1 MLKAGKRTAAVL
13 GAVTLVGTAGL
24 VALAPTAS
32 AAAVSYHIKC
42 PVGIPGI
49 PDADGSQ
56 DITFTM
62 PSGKVKP
69 GQTATIGVTMGPSPI
84 ALNMGPLDVDVSV
97 AFDLKAGGGSS
108 ADVALQGESGKKLT
122 ITPNQPLQVPAFNA
136 TMTVPADATGD
147 ITLTPKKFTI
157 TAMGSINIVCT
168 PDGDIPSL
176 GTLPVDAAGPSVAV
190 TPGTQEPGKDITLAG
205 ANWPAGTPTVEL
217 CKGTDCSA
225 DRFSAKSP
233 VVGTDGK
240 LSGTA
245 TLKADVADGD
255 YTVKVTV
262 GAASESAPL
271 TVKKPQ
277 AATPAITLSPTSGQ
291 VGTEVTVN
299 GTGFPAGAVSV
310 SGVAGTA
317 ASSDTAVDAT
327 AAADGTFSAKFKVT
341 DAKTTKIKAAGVQ
354 SSSAEA
360 AFEVKAPVKD
370 PNGKLVAVQYSCLT
384 ADSPIESAKGPFEAT
399 RKVLITLPSSADP
412 NEKVDVSATFE
423 NDVVGDMPNIPVQV
437 KLHITPE
444 IDVKVTDDA
453 GNTGAL
459 TLKADSPPDFDLV
472 PGQPMKAGPFKGS
485 FTVPGGGVFSF
496 APGEL
501 RIATVA
507 MGATTHTVCTLKNT
521 PEVSATLTAVG
532 DRGELPQTSTGGTS
546 TGSSSSTTGG
556 DLAKTGS
563 GGSAINA
570 FALAAGTAVLA
581 AVGVLLLVP
590 YRRRLRTRA

>member
-1 MLKAGKRTAAVL
+1 MLKAGKRTAALL
-13 GAVTLVGTAGL
+13 GAVTLAGTAGL

-32 AAAVSYHIKC
+32 AAVSYHIKC

-136 TMTVPADATGD
+136 TMTVLADATGD

-217 CKGTDCSA
+217 CKGTDCSRGPFLGQVA
-225 DRFSAKSP
+225 RRGRRREA
-233 VVGTDGK
+233 VRHRHAQGGRRRRRLHRQGHGRRRVGK
-240 LSGTA
+240 R
-245 TLKADVADGD
+245 
-255 YTVKVTV
+255 
-262 GAASESAPL
+262 AAHRQE
-271 TVKKPQ
+271 
-277 AATPAITLSPTSGQ
+277 AAGRHPAITLSPTSGQ

-310 SGVAGTA
+310 SGLAGTA
-317 ASSDTAVDAT
+317 ASSDAAVDAT
-327 AAADGTFSAKFKVT
+327 AAADGTFSA
-341 DAKTTKIKAAGVQ
+341 
-354 SSSAEA
+354 
-360 AFEVKAPVKD
+360 
-370 PNGKLVAVQYSCLT
+370 
-384 ADSPIESAKGPFEAT
+384 
-399 RKVLITLPSSADP
+399 PSS
-412 NEKVDVSATFE
+412 
-423 NDVVGDMPNIPVQV
+423 
-437 KLHITPE
+437 
-444 IDVKVTDDA
+444 
-453 GNTGAL
+453 
-459 TLKADSPPDFDLV
+459 
-472 PGQPMKAGPFKGS
+472 
-485 FTVPGGGVFSF
+485 
-496 APGEL
+496 
-501 RIATVA
+501 R
-507 MGATTHTVCTLKNT
+507 
-521 PEVSATLTAVG
+521 
-532 DRGELPQTSTGGTS
+532 
-546 TGSSSSTTGG
+546 
-556 DLAKTGS
+556 
-563 GGSAINA
+563 
-570 FALAAGTAVLA
+570 
-581 AVGVLLLVP
+581 
-590 YRRRLRTRA
+590 

>member
-1 MLKAGKRTAAVL
+1 MIKIRKRAAAAL

-56 DITFTM
+56 DITLTM
-62 PSGKVKP
+62 PAGKVKP

-122 ITPNQPLQVPAFNA
+122 ITPNQPLQVPPFNA

-176 GTLPVDAAGPSVAV
+176 GTLPVDAAGPSVSV

-233 VVGTDGK
+233 VVGADGK

-245 TLKADVADGD
+245 TLKADLADGD
-255 YTVKVTV
+255 YTVKVSV
-262 GAASESAPL
+262 GDASESAPL

-310 SGVAGTA
+310 SGLAGTA
-317 ASSDTAVDAT
+317 ASSDAAVNAT

-354 SSSAEA
+354 NSSAEA
-360 AFEVKAPVKD
+360 AFEVKAAVKD
-370 PNGKLVAVQYSCLT
+370 PNGKLVSIQYSCLT
-384 ADSPIESAKGPFEAT
+384 ADSPLPEAKGPFEAT
-399 RKVLITLPSSADP
+399 RKVLITLPSAADP

-423 NDVVGDMPNIPVQV
+423 NDVVGDMPNIPLTGV
-437 KLHITPE
+437 KLHIEPE
-444 IDVKVTDDA
+444 IDVKITDDA
-453 GNTGAL
+453 GNNGLL
-459 TLKADSPPDFDLV
+459 TLKADAPPDFDLV
-472 PGQPMKAGPFKGS
+472 TGQPMKAGPFKGS

-496 APGEL
+496 TPGEL
-501 RIATVA
+501 RITTTAV
-507 MGATTHTVCTLKNT
+507 GQTTHTVCTVKNT

-532 DRGELPQTSTGGTS
+532 DRGQLPQTTGGTS
-546 TGSSSSTTGG
+546 TGTSAGATGG

-563 GGSAINA
+563 GGSSINA